1 VAADKAALAALLDG
15 QGKYKEAERLYHQA
29 LKVFEAQDVHREA
42 AAALMLFQDA
52 VRTEQVTLGYVL
64 ELTRYLQRAR
74 LDPALQFRVPT

>member
-1 VAADKAALAALLDG
+1 
-15 QGKYKEAERLYHQA
+15 
-29 LKVFEAQDVHREA
+29 VHREA

-74 LDPALQFRVPT
+74 LDPALQFRVPA